1 MAEIT
6 RMTWNG
12 DCSIDRQGP
21 QGSWRIRIV
30 NADRVNIVEGM
41 TTTAMREFARQIN
54 RTLKDL
60 KEESR

>member
-1 MAEIT
+1 MAVIT

-21 QGSWRIRIV
+21 AGSWRIQMAS
-30 NADRVNIVEGM
+30 ADRVHIVEGM

-54 RTLKDL
+54 RTLR
-60 KEESR
+60 ETREG